1 MPKLIVEEGGK
12 KRQFRLGP
20 GILTVG
26 SGAEARLKLTSPEV
40 AEVHLELDV
49 QADGIKLRPR
59 PGVVP
64 PKLVGVPVKG
74 EVALGFGKKVELSG
88 VKLWVEADEAP
99 AAAAATPA
107 PTTTPTAAPAAAPG
121 KPAAPARSAARGERS
136 SERRGA
142 RGERPGGAPG
152 WLVPVL
158 VVLGLGV
165 IGLFAMKRWGG
176 QAEADDGRA
185 YNLIQAARQER
196 GAGKFEVALAKLAEI
211 PEASFTPELRA
222 QADALRRD
230 IEEARAADALRD
242 ENEAGTKYFDVLL
255 KRYEAN
261 YLQGTPD
268 KAKVRLFLKR
278 CTTFRKRWPRHPE
291 LEWVGRQ
298 EERFRGYVDMSAPP
312 DWPDVEWEVRD
323 LVDGMPRDYR
333 TALALLDE
341 LLARVEG
348 EERAKVQNRR
358 NELVKDRPAYA
369 VDRLQQAK
377 YEFEKKE
384 DTSKAIWWLVHSVAW
399 LGDEALEDEAARVL
413 VKMPDLPGHLLG
425 YQVAYPDRFALVMKN
440 SVVAD
445 WAERNGFKP

>member
-26 SGAEARLKLTSPEV
+26 SGAEARLKLTSSEV

-49 QADGIKLRPR
+49 QPDGVKLRPR
-59 PGVVP
+59 PGVVA

-74 EVALGFGKKVELSG
+74 EVALGFGKKLEFAG
-88 VKLWVEADEAP
+88 VKLWIEADEEPAAAATGTTAATPARKPAP
-99 AAAAATPA
+99 AAAASTRSERA
-107 PTTTPTAAPAAAPG
+107 G
-121 KPAAPARSAARGERS
+121 ERRSARAERS
-136 SERRGA
+136 
-142 RGERPGGAPG
+142 GGAPG

-158 VVLGLGV
+158 VVLGIGV
-165 IGLFAMKRWGG
+165 VGLFAMQRWGG

-185 YNLIQAARQER
+185 FNLIQAARQER
-196 GAGKFEVALAKLAEI
+196 GAGRFEVALAKLAEI
-211 PEASFTPELRA
+211 PDSSYSPELRA
-222 QADALRRD
+222 QADALRRE
-230 IEEARAADALRD
+230 ITEASAAAALVA
-242 ENEAGTKYFDVLL
+242 ENDSGTKYFDVLL

-268 KAKVRLFLKR
+268 TSKVRLFLKR
-278 CTTFRKRWPRHPE
+278 CTTFRQRWPRHPE

-298 EERFRGYVDMSAPP
+298 EERFKGYVDMSAPP

-369 VDRLQQAK
+369 QDRLFQARH
-377 YEFEKKE
+377 EFEKKQ
-384 DTSKAIWWLVHSVAW
+384 DTSKAVWWLVHSVAW
-399 LGDEALEDEAARVL
+399 LGDEALEDEAARFL

-425 YQVAYPDRFALVMKN
+425 YQAKYPDRFALVMKN

>member
-26 SGAEARLKLTSPEV
+26 SGAEARLKLSSTEV

-49 QADGIKLRPR
+49 QPDGIKLRPR

-74 EVALGFGKKVELSG
+74 EVALAFGKKVELAG

-99 AAAAATPA
+99 AAATAAA
-107 PTTTPTAAPAAAPG
+107 PVAAPA
-121 KPAAPARSAARGERS
+121 KPAAAATRGTARGERS
-136 SERRGA
+136 SERS
-142 RGERPGGAPG
+142 GERRAARAERSGGAPG

-158 VVLGLGV
+158 VVLGIGV
-165 IGLFAMKRWGG
+165 VGLFAMKRWAG

-185 YNLIQAARQER
+185 FNLIQAARTER
-196 GAGKFEVALAKLAEI
+196 GAGKFDVALAKLAEI

-261 YLQGTPD
+261 YLQGTPEHS
-268 KAKVRLFLKR
+268 KVRLFLKR
-278 CTTFRKRWPRHPE
+278 CATFKKRWPRHPE
-291 LEWVGRQ
+291 LEWVARQ
-298 EERFRGYVDMSAPP
+298 EDRFKGYVDLSAPP

-358 NELVKDRPAYA
+358 NELVKERPEYA
-369 VDRLQQAK
+369 QDRLFQARH
-377 YEFEKKE
+377 EFDKKQ
-384 DTSKAIWWLVHSVAW
+384 DTAKAIWWLVHSVAW

-413 VKMPDLPGHLLG
+413 VKMPDLPSHLLG

>member
-26 SGAEARLKLTSPEV
+26 SGAAARLKLSSTEV

-49 QADGIKLRPR
+49 QPDGVKLRPR
-59 PGVVP
+59 PGVLP
-64 PKLVGVPVKG
+64 PKLVGVSVKG
-74 EVALGFGKKVELSG
+74 EVALPFGRKVELAG
-88 VKLWVEADEAP
+88 VKLWLEADDAPVETLDAAPAP
-99 AAAAATPA
+99 AARPAVAAG
-107 PTTTPTAAPAAAPG
+107 APAAAPT
-121 KPAAPARSAARGERS
+121 RSG
-136 SERRGA
+136 RGA
-142 RGERPGGAPG
+142 RRAAREERPGGVPG

-165 IGLFAMKRWGG
+165 VGLFAMQRWSG
-176 QAEADDGRA
+176 QADADDGRA

-196 GAGKFEVALAKLAEI
+196 SASRFEAALAKLDQI
-211 PEASFTPELRA
+211 PDSAYTPELRA
-222 QADALRRD
+222 QADALRKD
-230 IEEARAADALRD
+230 ITDASALAALAAQNDS
-242 ENEAGTKYFDVLL
+242 GTKYFDVLL

-268 KAKVRLFLKR
+268 RSKVRLFLKR
-278 CTTFRKRWPRHPE
+278 CTTFRQRWPRHPE

-298 EERFRGYVDMSAPP
+298 EERFKGYVDMSAPP

-341 LLARVEG
+341 LLPRVEG
-348 EERAKVQNRR
+348 EERVKVQNRR
-358 NELVKDRPAYA
+358 NELVQDRPAYA
-369 VDRLQQAK
+369 QDRLFQARH
-377 YEFEKKE
+377 EFDKKQ
-384 DTSKAIWWLVHSVAW
+384 DTSKAVWWLVHSVAW

-413 VKMPDLPGHLLG
+413 VKMPDLPSHLLG
-425 YQVAYPDRFALVMKN
+425 YQSKYPDRFALVMRN

-445 WAERNGFKP
+445 WAERNDFKP